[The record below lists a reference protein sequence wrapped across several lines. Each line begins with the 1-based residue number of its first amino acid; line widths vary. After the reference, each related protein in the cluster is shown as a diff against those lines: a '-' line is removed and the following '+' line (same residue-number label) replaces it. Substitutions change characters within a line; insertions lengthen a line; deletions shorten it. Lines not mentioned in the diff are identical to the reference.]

1 MESFLELY
9 GIKELKGAFIE
20 SEQYYTITKY
30 NEQMTI
36 RPDRFYING
45 EPDNDSE
52 LPFITGAQLDWNGVK
67 IEALEDGY
75 KITTEGCVV
84 TIEKGSVTINGR
96 NLDTTDEEYPLMI
109 DMKNSQIRRTD
120 YGFAYG
126 FGSW

>member
-1 MESFLELY
+1 
-9 GIKELKGAFIE
+9 
-20 SEQYYTITKY
+20 
-30 NEQMTI
+30 MTI

-52 LPFITGAQLDWNGVK
+52 LPFMTGAQLDWNGVK

-109 DMKNSQIRRTD
+109 DMKNSQIRRTG